1 MYAQFVPAF
10 AATLCA
16 SPVAPKRRGERTHRY
31 TNYTPYTPYCVYTPY
46 SMYTPLH
53 TVHYVH
59 TVLYVLLAA
68 VSCPRHVDCGNVLD
82 MVFLRHT
89 ISVV

>member
-10 AATLCA
+10 AATHCA
-16 SPVAPKRRGERTHRY
+16 PPVAPKRRGELTHRY
-31 TNYTPYTPYCVYTPY
+31 LYYTPYTPYCV
-46 SMYTPLH
+46 YTPLH

>member
-16 SPVAPKRRGERTHRY
+16 PPVAPKRRGERTHRY
-31 TNYTPYTPYCVYTPY
+31 SYYTPYTPY
-46 SMYTPLH
+46 SMYTRTMCTHRYTQYTMYTPL
-53 TVHYVH
+53 H

-68 VSCPRHVDCGNVLD
+68 VSCPRHVDCGNEV
-82 MVFLRHT
+82 
-89 ISVV
+89 S

>member
-10 AATLCA
+10 AATHCA
-16 SPVAPKRRGERTHRY
+16 PPVAPKRRGERTHRY
-31 TNYTPYTPYCVYTPY
+31 SYYTPYTPY
-46 SMYTPLH
+46 SMYTLL
-53 TVHYVH
+53 H

>member
-10 AATLCA
+10 AATHCA
-16 SPVAPKRRGERTHRY
+16 PPVAPKRRGERTHRY
-31 TNYTPYTPYCVYTPY
+31 SYYTPYTPY
-46 SMYTPLH
+46 SMYTLL
-53 TVHYVH
+53 H

-68 VSCPRHVDCGNVLD
+68 VSCPRHVDCGYVLD